1 MKRIAAMA
9 WVGSIPLDERQ
20 RVKENPD
27 YPMRDRLNL
36 QIAQHTLRQGGKV
49 TPEPQ
54 MVWYSTPWDR
64 FGPASM
70 AKRNIRSRSMIAVK
84 LPCPRSTKRVAMEED
99 IVRLTYRERMATN
112 FVYFYYVFI
121 LFLLHVTVPGT
132 HPDGDLLG
140 DQGLVPCTDP
150 REKLLPL
157 APLLMEMRLLCFHT
171 HRPNALSNITHDEH
185 SKKRLP
191 EAIEAACTSSSLI

>member
-64 FGPASM
+64 FWASL
-70 AKRNIRSRSMIAVK
+70 N
-84 LPCPRSTKRVAMEED
+84 
-99 IVRLTYRERMATN
+99 
-112 FVYFYYVFI
+112 
-121 LFLLHVTVPGT
+121 G
-132 HPDGDLLG
+132 
-140 DQGLVPCTDP
+140 Q
-150 REKLLPL
+150 EKYP
-157 APLLMEMRLLCFHT
+157 F
-171 HRPNALSNITHDEH
+171 
-185 SKKRLP
+185 
-191 EAIEAACTSSSLI
+191 AIYDCC